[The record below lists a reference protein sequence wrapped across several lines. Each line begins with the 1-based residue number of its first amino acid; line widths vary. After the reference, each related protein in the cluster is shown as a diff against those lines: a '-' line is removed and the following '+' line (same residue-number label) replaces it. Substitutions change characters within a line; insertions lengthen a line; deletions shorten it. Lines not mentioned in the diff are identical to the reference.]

1 MMENDLFNNA
11 EQKLEIE
18 EKKEELKRER
28 EAMLREA
35 VSKYQDAA
43 MEGDP
48 RAQYALAHAY
58 FQAQDYVTSV
68 LVESGG
74 QEGID
79 LCVDAGGFAVCLRPG
94 CGQRPC

>member
-43 MEGDP
+43 GTRLFPGAGLCD
-48 RAQYALAHAY
+48 L
-58 FQAQDYVTSV
+58 SV